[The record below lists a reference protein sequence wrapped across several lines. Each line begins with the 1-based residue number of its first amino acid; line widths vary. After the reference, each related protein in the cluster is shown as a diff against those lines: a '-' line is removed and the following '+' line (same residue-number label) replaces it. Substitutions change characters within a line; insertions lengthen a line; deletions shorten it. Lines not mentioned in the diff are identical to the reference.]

1 MAGLMGVLLVGGVRS
16 LIRGCIVASGGHT
29 PTDSARNGNG
39 SLGLMSVKKSKTK
52 GLNEQFIVDEL
63 LRFWH
68 SMSHYPSYLNELR
81 EFWKAQSEDRDSPY
95 REAYRLAL
103 KRTEM

>member
-29 PTDSARNGNG
+29 LTDNARNGNG
-39 SLGLMSVKKSKTK
+39 SLGLMSVKKSKSRD
-52 GLNEQFIVDEL
+52 LNEQFIVDEL

-68 SMSHYPSYLNELR
+68 SMSHYPAYLNELR
-81 EFWKAQSEDRDSPY
+81 ECWKDQSEDRDSPY

>member
-1 MAGLMGVLLVGGVRS
+1 MAGLMGVLLAGGVKA
-16 LIRGCIVASGGHT
+16 LIKGCIVASGGHT
-29 PTDSARNGNG
+29 LTDNARNGNG

-52 GLNEQFIVDEL
+52 DLNEQFIVDEL

-68 SMSHYPSYLNELR
+68 SMSHYPVYLHNLR
-81 EFWKAQSEDRDSPY
+81 ACWRAQSEDRDSPY